1 MSGIMA
7 GTPVSIRSIT
17 CFSSSVKHTHGQG
30 RGKEQCPPFMPPQL
44 NNVKDLAARLFAAR
58 VQRLPVQTKLAN
70 EPIMSSCI
78 MPKSPYVDSKPLVFL
93 HGFDSSCLEWR
104 YTYPL
109 LEAAGVEAWAIDLL
123 GWGFTERRGVSSFSV
138 VAKRD
143 HLYKFWET
151 YIRRPM
157 TLVGAS
163 LGGAAAID
171 FAAFYPEAVSTLMLI
186 GASVYSEGNKRLD
199 NFPKLVAYAG
209 ILLLKSIP
217 LRLYA
222 NNIAFQN
229 MSFPRKFDSM
239 KVGRLHC
246 LLPYWEEATLD
257 FMSCGGYTVAS
268 LLKEINKKTLLIWGE
283 NDKIVTKDSAERL
296 KNDIKGSSLI
306 YLSDCGHLPH
316 VEKPEQV
323 AELILEFLKC
333 EQLQRSDNGR

>member
-209 ILLLKSIP
+209 
-217 LRLYA
+217 
-222 NNIAFQN
+222 
-229 MSFPRKFDSM
+229 
-239 KVGRLHC
+239 VGRLHC